1 MRSCVSVGGNEI
13 RYLVGLGS
21 SPTPVELAEQQVV
34 AGHDGGRPVVGEHV
48 CDVRAGVAEGVR
60 HVGQHGGVEVLWT
73 QPGAKEKRTKWEKKS
88 SHVKVIGFG
97 GTSHNWSFLVPAL
110 RSTDLKTFLLL

>member
-1 MRSCVSVGGNEI
+1 MLMRNAAFSCVPVGVNEI

-34 AGHDGGRPVVGEHV
+34 AGHDRGRPVVGERV
-48 CDVRAGVAEGVR
+48 CDVRAGVAEGVC

-73 QPGAKEKRTKWEKKS
+73 QPGAKEKGQSGKKKIKS
-88 SHVKVIGFG
+88 C
-97 GTSHNWSFLVPAL
+97 
-110 RSTDLKTFLLL
+110 